1 MFNQFIKHIEK
12 EFHITLTEMQSN
24 QFRLYFQ
31 TLVAY
36 NQKVNLTRIT
46 EENEVYYKHFYDS
59 LTMIDT
65 IDLKQVQSIC
75 DMGAGAGFPSI
86 PLKIIYPHLKI
97 TIIDSLGK
105 RIKFLEFLLATLEIK
120 DVKLIYDR
128 IENYAVKNLNTFD
141 IVTAR
146 ALGALPL
153 ILELGIPMVKEGKN
167 FIAYKGSN
175 YEEEI
180 KESKRALDILKSH
193 VSDVKT
199 YELPYEMGY
208 RAHVVINKDKHI
220 QGYPRSYSVIKKK
233 PL

>member
-31 TLVAY
+31 TLIAY

-65 IDLKQVQSIC
+65 IDLKQVQTIC

-199 YELPYEMGY
+199 YELPYGMGY
-208 RAHVVINKDKHI
+208 RAHVVIKKDKHI
-220 QGYPRSYSVIKKK
+220 QGYPRNYSVIKKK

>member
-1 MFNQFIKHIEK
+1 MFKSFIKRVEHDFQIQLTKQQEK
-12 EFHITLTEMQSN
+12 QFSIYYETLLS
-24 QFRLYFQ
+24 
-31 TLVAY
+31 Y

-59 LTMIDT
+59 LTMIKT
-65 IDLKQVQSIC
+65 IDLKDVNTIC

-105 RIKFLEFLLATLEIK
+105 RIKFLEFLLETLGIK

-128 IENYAVKNLNTFD
+128 IENYAIKHTNTFD

-153 ILELGIPMVKEGKN
+153 IVELGIPMVKSNK
-167 FIAYKGSN
+167 FFVAYKGSN
-175 YEEEI
+175 YKEEI
-180 KESKRALDILKSH
+180 KSAENALKVLCGRIKNVNDI
-193 VSDVKT
+193 
-199 YELPYEMGY
+199 ELPDHMGF
-208 RAHVVINKDKHI
+208 RAHIVIQKKKHVT
-220 QGYPRSYSVIKKK
+220 GYPRNFATMKKK

>member
-31 TLVAY
+31 TLIAY

-65 IDLKQVQSIC
+65 IDLKQVQTIC

-105 RIKFLEFLLATLEIK
+105 RIKFLEFLLETLEIK

-199 YELPYEMGY
+199 YELPYGMGY
-208 RAHVVINKDKHI
+208 RAHVVIKKDKHI
-220 QGYPRSYSVIKKK
+220 QGYPRNYSVIKKK